1 MGFGTNGGRKKKI
14 CGSELTLRFLCLMFC
29 LYVGNMGTS
38 SDLSRYSRSAVKA
51 RGQRIITMAQ

>member
-1 MGFGTNGGRKKKI
+1 MGFGTNGEEKKI
-14 CGSELTLRFLCLMFC
+14 CGSELTLSFLRLMFC

-38 SDLSRYSRSAVKA
+38 SDLSCYSRSALKA